1 MGSMF
6 GKFNAKRE
14 VHSEGEYFSGDED
27 YLPPSLLSEPERSRR
42 PSGIGGSGSS
52 GPRAAEDLLVAAVTR
67 LRRASIRK
75 LRQWKS

>member
-1 MGSMF
+1 MT
-6 GKFNAKRE
+6 
-14 VHSEGEYFSGDED
+14 
-27 YLPPSLLSEPERSRR
+27 PSFLSEPERSRR
-42 PSGIGGSGSS
+42 PSGIGGAGPS